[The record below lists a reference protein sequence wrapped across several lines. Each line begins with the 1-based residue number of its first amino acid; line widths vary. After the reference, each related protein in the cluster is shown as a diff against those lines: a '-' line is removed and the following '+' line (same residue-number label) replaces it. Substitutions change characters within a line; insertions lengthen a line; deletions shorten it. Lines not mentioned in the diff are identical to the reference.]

1 MRRFHLTEIED
12 QSWCPATIRDAA
24 TDYLEF
30 AVTQLNPYPTLA
42 ALLGKLLRGAGT
54 SRIVDLGAGAGGP
67 WRGLLPALLADHP
80 DVTLRLTDR
89 YPNLLAW
96 GELVAEFPGHVSYET
111 RPIPATAVP
120 PSLPGVRTL
129 FNALHHFEPPV
140 ARSILEAAVQQ
151 RQGIGVFEF
160 MQRSPVSLVG
170 ATLTPLAVLAATPFI
185 RPRRWSHL
193 ALTYLLPAVPAVV
206 LWDGLVSS
214 YRVYSTDELA
224 ELTRG
229 LDEYAWA
236 IGEARLPRTPIPL
249 TYLLGWPRQRPA

>member
-12 QSWCPATIRDAA
+12 LAWCPTTIRDAA

-30 AVTQLNPYPTLA
+30 AVTQLNPYPSLA
-42 ALLGKLLRGAGT
+42 ALLGKLLRHANT
-54 SRIVDLGAGAGGP
+54 TRIVDLGAGAGGP
-67 WRGLLPALLADHP
+67 WYGLLPALLADHP

-89 YPNLLAW
+89 YPNLHAW
-96 GELVAEFPGHVSYET
+96 GELVTEFPGRVSYET
-111 RPIPATAVP
+111 RPIPATAIP

-129 FNALHHFEPPV
+129 FNVLHHFEPPV

-151 RQGIGVFEF
+151 RQGIGAFEF
-160 MQRSPVSLVG
+160 MQRSPLSLAG
-170 ATLTPLAVLAATPFI
+170 ATLSPVAVLAATPFI

-214 YRVYSTDELA
+214 YRVYTPDELID
-224 ELTRG
+224 LTRG
-229 LDEYAWA
+229 LDDYVWA
-236 IGEARLPRTPIPL
+236 IGEAPLPRTPIPL
-249 TYLLGWPRQRPA
+249 TYLLGWPRRAA

>member
-12 QSWCPATIRDAA
+12 LAWCPTTIRDAA

-30 AVTQLNPYPTLA
+30 AVTQLNPYPSLA
-42 ALLGKLLRGAGT
+42 ALLVKLLRHANT
-54 SRIVDLGAGAGGP
+54 TRIVDLGAGAGGP
-67 WRGLLPALLADHP
+67 WHGLLPALLADHP

-89 YPNLLAW
+89 YPNLHAW
-96 GELVAEFPGHVSYET
+96 GELVTEFPGRVSYET
-111 RPIPATAVP
+111 RPIPATAIP

-129 FNALHHFEPPV
+129 FNVLHHFEPPV

-151 RQGIGVFEF
+151 RQGIGAFEF
-160 MQRSPVSLVG
+160 MQRSPLSLAG
-170 ATLTPLAVLAATPFI
+170 ATLSPVAVLAATPFI

-214 YRVYSTDELA
+214 YRVYTPDELID
-224 ELTRG
+224 LTRG
-229 LDEYAWA
+229 LDDYVWA
-236 IGEARLPRTPIPL
+236 IGEAPLPRTPIPL
-249 TYLLGWPRQRPA
+249 TYLLGWPRRAA